1 MTAKGKEDA
10 MTFREKLL
18 ALRRRDGLT
27 QTALAKAV
35 GVTRQAVYLWE
46 KGLSY
51 PDAGALLALR
61 RLFGVSIDALLDDG
75 LPLPE
80 GREARPSF
88 APQARSEERFVPEKP
103 KTPSQKIEKTEIPAE
118 TDEPE
123 PIAEPAPEPAP
134 EKTPQRTPQRTP
146 LRAKVEPNRVKT
158 GNVFDLFGSFFR
170 RKK

>member
-1 MTAKGKEDA
+1 

-80 GREARPSF
+80 GRETRSSFVPQTRPEEHF
-88 APQARSEERFVPEKP
+88 APEKP
-103 KTPSQKIEKTEIPAE
+103 KTPSQKIEKPWLPVETE
-118 TDEPE
+118 EPE
-123 PIAEPAPEPAP
+123 PIAEPAPE
-134 EKTPQRTPQRTP
+134 KTQQRTP

>member
-1 MTAKGKEDA
+1 

-46 KGLSY
+46 KGISY
-51 PDAGALLALR
+51 PDAEALLSLR
-61 RLFGVSIDALLDDG
+61 RLFGVSIDVLLDESLSLSDG
-75 LPLPE
+75 
-80 GREARPSF
+80 GEAARTISRSP
-88 APQARSEERFVPEKP
+88 APKASPEERFAPEKP
-103 KTPSQKIEKTEIPAE
+103 KTPSQKVEKPMPVAAPA
-118 TDEPE
+118 EPE
-123 PIAEPAPEPAP
+123 PAVQPAEKAA
-134 EKTPQRTPQRTP
+134 P

-158 GNVFDLFGSFFR
+158 GNVFDLFGSLFR

>member
-1 MTAKGKEDA
+1 

-18 ALRRRDGLT
+18 ALRRRDKLT
-27 QTALAKAV
+27 QTALARAV

-51 PDAGALLALR
+51 PDAAALLSLR
-61 RLFGVSIDALLDDG
+61 RLFGVSIDALLDDS

-80 GREARPSF
+80 ERERARAICVSP
-88 APQARSEERFVPEKP
+88 APKEVAEERFAPAKP
-103 KTPSQKIEKTEIPAE
+103 KTPVQKVEKADVPAE
-118 TDEPE
+118 PVEPE
-123 PIAEPAPEPAP
+123 PIAPPP
-134 EKTPQRTPQRTP
+134 EKAAP

-158 GNVFDLFGSFFR
+158 GNVFDLFGTFFR

>member
-1 MTAKGKEDA
+1 

-18 ALRRRDGLT
+18 SLRRRDKLT

-51 PDAGALLALR
+51 PDASALLSLR
-61 RLFGVSIDALLDDG
+61 GLFGVSIDALLDDS

-80 GREARPSF
+80 GRETKPSF
-88 APQARSEERFVPEKP
+88 APQPRPTERFSPVKEKTPVKKDEKP
-103 KTPSQKIEKTEIPAE
+103 ALPVETE
-118 TDEPE
+118 EPE
-123 PIAEPAPEPAP
+123 PTPEPIPERAPERA
-134 EKTPQRTPQRTP
+134 P
-146 LRAKVEPNRVKT
+146 LRAKVEPSRVKT

>member
-80 GREARPSF
+80 GRETRPSF
-88 APQARSEERFVPEKP
+88 APQARSEERFAPEKP
-103 KTPSQKIEKTEIPAE
+103 KTPSQKIEKPGLPAE
-118 TDEPE
+118 TEE
-123 PIAEPAPEPAP
+123 PEPAP

>member
-1 MTAKGKEDA
+1 
-10 MTFREKLL
+10 MTFREKVL

-51 PDAGALLALR
+51 PDASALLSLR

-80 GREARPSF
+80 GKETRPSF
-88 APQARSEERFVPEKP
+88 VRQTRPEEHFAPEKP
-103 KTPSQKIEKTEIPAE
+103 KTPSQKIEKPGLPVETE
-118 TDEPE
+118 EPE
-123 PIAEPAPEPAP
+123 TIVEPAP
-134 EKTPQRTPQRTP
+134 EKTPERTP

>member
-1 MTAKGKEDA
+1 

-18 ALRRRDGLT
+18 ALRRRDKLT

-51 PDAGALLALR
+51 PDASALLSLR
-61 RLFGVSIDALLDDG
+61 GLFGVSIDALLDDS

-80 GREARPSF
+80 GRETNPSF
-88 APQARSEERFVPEKP
+88 APQPRQTERFSPAKEKTPVKKDEKP
-103 KTPSQKIEKTEIPAE
+103 ALPVETE
-118 TDEPE
+118 EPE
-123 PIAEPAPEPAP
+123 PTSEPIPERA
-134 EKTPQRTPQRTP
+134 P
-146 LRAKVEPNRVKT
+146 LRAKVEPSRVKT

>member
-1 MTAKGKEDA
+1 

-51 PDAGALLALR
+51 PDASALLSLR

-80 GREARPSF
+80 GKETRHSFVRQTRPEEHF
-88 APQARSEERFVPEKP
+88 APEKP
-103 KTPSQKIEKTEIPAE
+103 KTPSKKIEKPGLPVEA
-118 TDEPE
+118 
-123 PIAEPAPEPAP
+123 
-134 EKTPQRTPQRTP
+134 EKTQQRTPQSMP

>member
-158 GNVFDLFGSFFR
+158 GNVFDLFDSFFR

>member
-1 MTAKGKEDA
+1 

-75 LPLPE
+75 LLLPE
-80 GREARPSF
+80 GRETRPSF
-88 APQARSEERFVPEKP
+88 VPQTRPTERLAPEKP
-103 KTPSQKIEKTEIPAE
+103 KNPSQKIEKPELPVETE
-118 TDEPE
+118 EPE
-123 PIAEPAPEPAP
+123 PIAEPAPE
-134 EKTPQRTPQRTP
+134 KTQQRTPQSTP

>member
-80 GREARPSF
+80 GRETRPSF
-88 APQARSEERFVPEKP
+88 APQARSEERFAPEKP
-103 KTPSQKIEKTEIPAE
+103 KTPSQKIEKTDIPVE

-123 PIAEPAPEPAP
+123 PIAEPAP